1 MTDSIELRDRLAVID
16 FPDEFDRDWLFAE
29 VFTPLGIEADQHLVD
44 LCEDI
49 LLGYTAQAPGELHMR
64 PGGWRINVGASLV
77 RTTVAAAIVGAGL
90 IGIGADQVPLQLLP
104 AVLPLLVDMDR
115 VRLNRG
121 DRQLFVPLRQAS
133 AGIEGVAVNPQVLY
147 NRLDPAVRAQLNY
160 GDFTAFLDRL
170 IEAGELDNA
179 GGDDV
184 RPRQPGKPAWLR
196 ITWE

>member
-1 MTDSIELRDRLAVID
+1 MTGSIQLRDLLTAID
-16 FPDEFDRDWLFAE
+16 FPEEFDRDWLIAE
-29 VFTPLGIEADQHLVD
+29 VFTPLGIDPDQHLAD

-49 LLGYTAQAPGELHMR
+49 LLGYTAQVPGELHTR

-121 DRQLFVPLRQAS
+121 DRQLLLPLRHA
-133 AGIEGVAVNPQVLY
+133 AVGIEGVAVNPQVLY
-147 NRLDPAVRAQLNY
+147 NRLDPVVRAQLNY
-160 GDFTAFLDRL
+160 HDFTAFLDRL